1 MLNEGKETFI
11 CYKDW
16 KIIFDSLEMLQR
28 GYLITA
34 IFDYVSPDASEPTFE
49 DSKTKMAFD
58 IIANKINH
66 AEKKYAM
73 ICEKRKQAGK
83 RGGLAKARNE
93 KQDVKEEPEEKKP
106 AEETPASS
114 AKGKQKKEA
123 TEVFERLWQMYPNKK
138 GKSQVSDT
146 KKLQLL
152 KVGEEQVALAIE
164 RYKEDR
170 EKKQKNGK
178 FTPEVMNGSTFFNG
192 RFMDY
197 LGDNW
202 EGGEKAVEH
211 TETRDWG
218 LFDNYI

>member
-1 MLNEGKETFI
+1 MLNEEKETFI

-16 KIIFDSLEMLQR
+16 KIIFDNLEMLQR

-34 IFDYVSPDASEPTFE
+34 IFEYVSSDSSEPVFE

-58 IIANKINH
+58 IIVDKIVN

-73 ICEKRKQAGK
+73 ICEKRKQAGR

-93 KQDVKEEPEEKKP
+93 KQGVKEEPAEKEP
-106 AEETPASS
+106 AEEEPASS
-114 AKGKQKKEA
+114 TKGKQKKEA
-123 TEVFERLWQMYPNKK
+123 AAVFERLWQQYPNKR

-152 KVGEEQVALAIE
+152 KVGEDQVTLAIE

-170 EKKQKNGK
+170 EKKQKNGE
-178 FTPEVMNGSTFFNG
+178 FTPEMMNGSTFFNG

-202 EGGEKAVEH
+202 EEGEKAVEH
-211 TETRDWG
+211 MEKRDWG
-218 LFDNYI
+218 LFDKYI